1 MSELFE
7 NVKIYIDRLKQFSS
21 TKPEVKVVEQGVVF
35 RENRKF
41 IIDAALIVNEAV
53 FTVFEFKNTVL
64 SLTKQEVVNI
74 YELTNFECRFFVLS
88 DGVNSRVYDTYYGS
102 IDTSKGIEKL
112 WSILFIE
119 YNKEDID
126 KFKQKLIDEVNK
138 EITTFKKNLN
148 FLYKTSKDIAV
159 ITKLS
164 NLEKAIQLF
173 KDGLE
178 ENLRYDKNMRSFYIT
193 EDLRDL
199 KNLENQFFKTVI
211 EEIPN
216 NTEIYRYTTLDSVFR
231 TIEGKTLRLS
241 GIVGMNDISEVG
253 YVDGYLDK
261 KYVPM
266 ATDELVN
273 SVNKK
278 YLMCSSTLEDELMQ
292 WRLYGDDC
300 KGACLV
306 FQINKGVEIPG
317 LLLRKINYGIKL
329 DGENFHP
336 ELEFIKRIKERT
348 RNKVKVDFHFK
359 TLSLWKHFF
368 KSYEYEPE
376 KEVRLLLIGNQT
388 DEIKGEEFL
397 TGTGSRIDIKWNLT
411 NSHNILAPFIVL
423 KIDDPRLRCK
433 LTKVILGSKCP
444 ELAINLKQFG
454 LLARKKNLSHLQII
468 PSKIINYR

>member
-1 MSELFE
+1 MGENFE
-7 NVKIYIDRLKQFSS
+7 NIKIYLHLLRQFAS
-21 TKPEVKVVEQGVVF
+21 TKPEIKVVEQGVVF

-41 IIDAALIVNEAV
+41 NIDAALIVNEVV

-64 SLTKQEVVNI
+64 SLTKQEVLNI

-102 IDTSKGIEKL
+102 IDTSKGIENL
-112 WSILFIE
+112 LSILFIE

-126 KFKQKLIDEVNK
+126 KFKQKLIEEVNK
-138 EITTFKKNLN
+138 EVTTFKKNLN
-148 FLYKTSKDIAV
+148 VLYKTSKDIAV
-159 ITKLS
+159 NTKLS

-317 LLLRKINYGIKL
+317 LLLRKINYGIKV

-336 ELEFIKRIKERT
+336 ELEFIKRIKERI
-348 RNKVKVDFHFK
+348 RNKVKVDFNFK
-359 TLSLWKHFF
+359 TLSLWRHFF

-411 NSHNILAPFIVL
+411 NTHNILAPFIVL

-433 LTKVILGSKCP
+433 LIKVILGSKCP
-444 ELAINLKQFG
+444 ELAINLKQFS
-454 LLARKKNLSHLQII
+454 LLARKRNLSHIQIV

>member
-7 NVKIYIDRLKQFSS
+7 NIKIYIDRLKQFAS

-41 IIDAALIVNEAV
+41 NIDAALIVNEVV

-102 IDTSKGIEKL
+102 IDTSKGIENL

-148 FLYKTSKDIAV
+148 VLYKTSKDIVV

-211 EEIPN
+211 EEIPD

-306 FQINKGVEIPG
+306 FQINKGVEIAG
-317 LLLRKINYGIKL
+317 LLLRKINYGLKL

-359 TLSLWKHFF
+359 TLSLWRHFF

-376 KEVRLLLIGNQT
+376 KEVRLLLIGSQT

-454 LLARKKNLSHLQII
+454 LLARKKNLSHLQVI